1 MRINPI
7 SLAILTTLMI
17 LGIACTSGSGASL
30 PDGRSAQ
37 AEPQPERNEKEMD
50 NKNLQEATFAG
61 GCFWCTEAV
70 FQELK
75 GVYKVESG
83 YIGGQVPNPT
93 YEQVCGGQ
101 TGHAEA
107 TRIFYNPDEVSFA
120 QLLEVHF
127 KTHDPT
133 TLNRQGNDVGTQY
146 RSGIF
151 YHSPEQKAE
160 AEAIIAA
167 LQAEKVYSDPI
178 VTEVTAATQWY
189 PAEDYHQNYYSNNPR
204 QGYCAMVITPKVEK
218 FRKVFA
224 DRLRTNA
231 AAK

>member
-1 MRINPI
+1 MKKNFVWLVI
-7 SLAILTTLMI
+7 LATLI
-17 LGIACTSGSGASL
+17 VLGMAWAGNRG
-30 PDGRSAQ
+30 
-37 AEPQPERNEKEMD
+37 EPGMPERKPQEMESV
-50 NKNLQEATFAG
+50 KNLQKATFAG

-75 GVYKVESG
+75 GVYQVTSG
-83 YIGGQVPNPT
+83 YIGGHVANPT
-93 YEQVCGGQ
+93 YQAVCEGT

-107 TRIFYNPDEVSFA
+107 TQILYNPDEISFG

-151 YHSPEQKAE
+151 YHTPEQKAT
-160 AEAIIAA
+160 AEAVIADLGKA
-167 LQAEKVYSDPI
+167 GAYPKPI
-178 VTEVTAATQWY
+178 VTEVTEATVWY
-189 PAEDYHQNYYSNNPR
+189 PAEDYHQNYYSQNPN
-204 QGYCAMVITPKVEK
+204 QGYCAMVISPKMEK

-224 DRLRTNA
+224 DRLRKDK